1 MRSIFPAD
9 RRIAALAVGL
19 HKKGLVRTLYLQ
31 LKKLAIIKKNPLKEA
46 IKSIPDEFTLE
57 ELVDKLVLLDKIE
70 KGNRDSIEG
79 NTVSEVELE
88 EEMKK
93 WFK

>member
-1 MRSIFPAD
+1 MI
-9 RRIAALAVGL
+9 
-19 HKKGLVRTLYLQ
+19 KKKQ
-31 LKKLAIIKKNPLKEA
+31 LKETIE
-46 IKSIPDEFTLE
+46 SFPDEFTLE
-57 ELVDKLVLLDKIE
+57 ELVDKLILLDKIE

>member
-1 MRSIFPAD
+1 M
-9 RRIAALAVGL
+9 
-19 HKKGLVRTLYLQ
+19 
-31 LKKLAIIKKNPLKEA
+31 IKKNQLRET
-46 IKSIPDEFTLE
+46 IESFPDEFTLE
-57 ELVDKLVLLDKIE
+57 ELVDKLILLDKIE